1 MGLFDDIEQRTQ
13 ERRERLKREGPDRDT
28 FLQWRSPC
36 FGISNP
42 DNLTN
47 PFWSY
52 AIREGGS
59 GWGFK
64 EDFDGPD
71 SFEAGPC
78 FSFQRYGQ
86 AEVHLADGRRVLIGG
101 THEDFYDPDFCIYND
116 VVVRDGDNITVYGYP
131 EAVFPPTDYATATLV
146 GDEIWIIGSL
156 GYKDKR
162 DDRPTQ
168 IRVLNTQTWT
178 MRTAECQ
185 GPNPGAIWG
194 HQAELSADGG
204 QLLVS
209 GGQRHCR
216 LVDMDP
222 QSLINPSIHL
232 HLLNMASQTWTEI
245 NRDKQCHYWLITP
258 ETPCILPSL
267 SRFDR
272 VAVPAGHK
280 LEGLAC
286 HGHGDLN
293 FRLPW
298 GRSEDQSLVLTV
310 EHQGRSATVT
320 LQMPPSDTN
329 NVEDDGIAS
338 ILDALIDV
346 LEAHY
351 DCGSLQIT
359 PIQREQRV
367 QP

>member
-1 MGLFDDIEQRTQ
+1 MTCHI
-13 ERRERLKREGPDRDT
+13 
-28 FLQWRSPC
+28 
-36 FGISNP
+36 GI
-42 DNLTN
+42 
-47 PFWSY
+47 
-52 AIREGGS
+52 
-59 GWGFK
+59 
-64 EDFDGPD
+64 
-71 SFEAGPC
+71 
-78 FSFQRYGQ
+78 
-86 AEVHLADGRRVLIGG
+86 
-101 THEDFYDPDFCIYND
+101 
-116 VVVRDGDNITVYGYP
+116 
-131 EAVFPPTDYATATLV
+131 
-146 GDEIWIIGSL
+146 DEIWIIGSL

-194 HQAELSADGG
+194 HQTELSADGG

-222 QSLINPSIHL
+222 QSLINPSI